1 MSKNRQGYTGFTRVY
16 TWYTRVCMVY
26 KSIQA
31 IQEYTGYRYP
41 GNEVVQG
48 IWSIQGDTGC
58 TKAHRVY
65 KSIQGVLWHA
75 EHTRCAS
82 PISG

>member
-1 MSKNRQGYTGFTRVY
+1 
-16 TWYTRVCMVY
+16 MVY

-58 TKAHRVY
+58 TRVY
-65 KSIQGVLWHA
+65 RVYCGMQSIQGVHHLFQDNTWRL
-75 EHTRCAS
+75 T
-82 PISG
+82 